1 MTLVRSILSRFVS
14 FEMYV
19 ISIDVIADCPC
30 FFRGCGEGG
39 LASDSDVKPDVS
51 GPCALMV

>member
-19 ISIDVIADCPC
+19 ISIDVVADCPC